1 MRNQNNRRDG
11 REKEKNM
18 LRGEEKDN
26 KDGKE

>member
-1 MRNQNNRRDG
+1 MKNQNNRRDG

>member
-26 KDGKE
+26 KDEKE

>member
-1 MRNQNNRRDG
+1 MKNQNNRRDG

-18 LRGEEKDN
+18 LRGEKKDN